1 MDLND
6 LVSMGTKMFQ
16 DKVGEDGVDGNVLQD
31 ALSGLLSN
39 EEGGFDL
46 SNIMSSLTG
55 GSDDGEEGAGLG
67 SIVSSWIGGGENESI
82 DGGMLSNLLGS
93 DKIQEFADKLGI
105 DTDTA
110 LSGLTDAVPNMVDQA
125 TPEGDSLL
133 DQVGGLD
140 GLMGMA
146 GKLFGKS

>member
-1 MDLND
+1 MELSDI
-6 LVSMGTKMFQ
+6 VSMGTDLFNNKLG
-16 DKVGEDGVDGNVLQD
+16 DTAEGIDNSAIQD

-46 SNIMSSLTG
+46 SNIMSSLSGDSEG
-55 GSDDGEEGAGLG
+55 GLASV
-67 SIVSSWIGGGENESI
+67 VSSWIGGGENEAI
-82 DGGMLSNLLGS
+82 DGSALTNLLGS
-93 DKIQEFADKLGI
+93 DAIASFADKLGI

-110 LSGLTDAVPNMVDQA
+110 LSGLTDALPNMVDKA
-125 TPEGDSLL
+125 TPEGSSLL
-133 DQVGGLD
+133 DSVGGLD

>member
-6 LVSMGTKMFQ
+6 IVSMGTELFN
-16 DKVGEDGVDGNVLQD
+16 DKLGASAEGIDNNVIQD

-55 GSDDGEEGAGLG
+55 DSEGGLA
-67 SIVSSWIGGGENESI
+67 SVVSSWIGDGENEAV
-82 DGGMLSNLLGS
+82 DGSQLSNLFGS
-93 DKIQEFADKLGI
+93 DAISAFAEKLGV

-110 LSGLTDAVPNMVDQA
+110 LSGLSDVIPNVVDKA
-125 TPEGDSLL
+125 TPDGSSLL
-133 DQVGGLD
+133 DSVGGLD

-146 GKLFGKS
+146 GKLFGK

>member
-1 MDLND
+1 MELSDI
-6 LVSMGTKMFQ
+6 VSMGTELFNNKLG
-16 DKVGEDGVDGNVLQD
+16 DSAESIDNNVIQD

-46 SNIMSSLTG
+46 SNIMSALSGDSEG
-55 GSDDGEEGAGLG
+55 GLA
-67 SIVSSWIGGGENESI
+67 SIVSSWIGSGDNEAI
-82 DGGMLSNLLGS
+82 DGSTLTNLLGS
-93 DKIQEFADKLGI
+93 DAISSFADKLGI

-110 LSGLTDAVPNMVDQA
+110 LSGLSDALPNMVDKA
-125 TPEGDSLL
+125 TPEGSSLL
-133 DQVGGLD
+133 DSVGGLD